1 MIAVIQSEMRWF
13 SEHFI
18 VVCTL
23 SPSNLEYCGH
33 VWNNNWSG
41 PFRKITLAT
50 KYSQIALNGKFRSCP
65 VKLSEKYTTSSFG
78 PTLWLIKKK
87 LLYGNFTASSFGI
100 CFVPDITNNGFKY
113 HIITC
118 EIVSGQLSRVVGIRN
133 IHLRSDKK
141 DSS

>member
-1 MIAVIQSEMRWF
+1 MFEIIIGQD
-13 SEHFI
+13 
-18 VVCTL
+18 L
-23 SPSNLEYCGH
+23 
-33 VWNNNWSG
+33 
-41 PFRKITLAT
+41 FRKITLAT

-87 LLYGNFTASSFGI
+87 LLYSNFTVSSFGI